1 MAKPTY
7 NELLRQDRR
16 LTILKVLSEAQGK
29 GANESQLERMCVAY
43 QVWSTRAQVRTE
55 LLWLEQQGFVQ
66 IEDLEGFMLAT
77 VTDEGVK
84 LALGQLAHPDITTP
98 SSPRR
103 K

>member
-1 MAKPTY
+1 MAKLTY

-16 LTILKVLSEAQGK
+16 LTILRVLEGAQGK
-29 GANESQLERMCVAY
+29 GANESQLERLCVAH
-43 QVWSTRAQVRTE
+43 QVWSTRAQIRTE
-55 LLWLEQQGFVQ
+55 LLWLEQQGFVL

-77 VTDEGVK
+77 ATDEGIK
-84 LALGQLAHPDITTP
+84 LALGQLTHPDITAP